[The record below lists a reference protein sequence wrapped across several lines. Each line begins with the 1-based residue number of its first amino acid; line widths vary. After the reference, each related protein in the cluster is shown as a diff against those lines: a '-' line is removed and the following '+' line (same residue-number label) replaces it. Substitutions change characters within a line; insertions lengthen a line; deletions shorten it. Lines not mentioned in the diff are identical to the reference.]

1 MNIVMMRHYKLKKN
15 IIKIE
20 IINNIKIKTILFIN
34 E

>member
-1 MNIVMMRHYKLKKN
+1 MNIVMMSDYKLNKN

>member
-1 MNIVMMRHYKLKKN
+1 MNIVMMSHYKLKKN

>member
-1 MNIVMMRHYKLKKN
+1 MNIVMMSDYKLKKN

>member
-1 MNIVMMRHYKLKKN
+1 MNIVMMSDYKLNKN

-20 IINNIKIKTILFIN
+20 IINNIKIITILFIN